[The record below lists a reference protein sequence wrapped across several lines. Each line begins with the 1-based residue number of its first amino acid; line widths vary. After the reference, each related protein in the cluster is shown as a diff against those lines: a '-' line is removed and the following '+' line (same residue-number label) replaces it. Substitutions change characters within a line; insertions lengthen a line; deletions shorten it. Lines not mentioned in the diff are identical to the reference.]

1 MHVRRP
7 CCGLAGGP
15 PGSGVTARAVLPMVA
30 SCTPQPQPQV
40 QGARAWRAQ
49 RKHTDIVQ
57 PAVLLQPLTFAAGWS
72 AGAHF
77 AMGDPARLSLP
88 GPVQVRHR
96 CGSAAQQVNA
106 LRSADACRARAPLLM
121 LLGLTPMAE
130 GYAKHTR
137 RVTALRGGFQGTLS
151 AQAGRAT
158 RDGTTAIAWLHGSPE
173 GARPSTWPLPTVT
186 ATTAKMRR

>member
-1 MHVRRP
+1 
-7 CCGLAGGP
+7 
-15 PGSGVTARAVLPMVA
+15 
-30 SCTPQPQPQV
+30 
-40 QGARAWRAQ
+40 
-49 RKHTDIVQ
+49 
-57 PAVLLQPLTFAAGWS
+57 
-72 AGAHF
+72 
-77 AMGDPARLSLP
+77 MGDPARLSLP

-137 RVTALRGGFQGTLS
+137 RVTALRVGFQGTLS